1 MLADVKIQLRVPY
14 CSLDTRQVHLDI
26 YRRPIDFVE
35 HSVKLKSVD
44 MPPHIEVK
52 MKSFHV
58 FTLNMQISVYT
69 IRNQITT
76 LLKRKRRN
84 LFSFLNKVNSVK

>member
-44 MPPHIEVK
+44 MP
-52 MKSFHV
+52 
-58 FTLNMQISVYT
+58 T
-69 IRNQITT
+69 
-76 LLKRKRRN
+76 
-84 LFSFLNKVNSVK
+84 